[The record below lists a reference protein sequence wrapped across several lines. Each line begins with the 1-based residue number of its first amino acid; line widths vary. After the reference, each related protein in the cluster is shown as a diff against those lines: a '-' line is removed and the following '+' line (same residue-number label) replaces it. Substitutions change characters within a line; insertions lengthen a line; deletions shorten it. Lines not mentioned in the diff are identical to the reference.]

1 MKRKLLLLLFISAC
15 ISLVA
20 REYTVEN
27 LPMPRSQ
34 GNVYVTNPDG
44 ILSSAAV
51 SVMDTTLYALE
62 KQTGIQV
69 LVAAVE
75 QIEGGDCF
83 DFAYRL
89 GRHAGVGE
97 KGRDNGLVILLVTSE
112 RCIQF
117 VTGYGLEGDLPD
129 ALCKQIQQ
137 RYMNPELAEGNWD
150 AGMVAGVQ
158 AVRGILDGSMER
170 QPSAGNEEDDMLIL
184 MIFISCFVLAPAA
197 LWYSVRQRNR
207 CPQCHKHTL
216 RQLSVRTVSRENGIR
231 TEEVVYRCTNCGHI
245 KRQQR
250 KSRDNDN
257 HHHPGGWGGPFM
269 GGPFFGGGGGHGGGG
284 GFSGGS
290 FGGGDFGG
298 GGTGSRF

>member
-1 MKRKLLLLLFISAC
+1 
-15 ISLVA
+15 
-20 REYTVEN
+20 
-27 LPMPRSQ
+27 
-34 GNVYVTNPDG
+34 
-44 ILSSAAV
+44 
-51 SVMDTTLYALE
+51 
-62 KQTGIQV
+62 
-69 LVAAVE
+69 
-75 QIEGGDCF
+75 
-83 DFAYRL
+83 
-89 GRHAGVGE
+89 
-97 KGRDNGLVILLVTSE
+97 
-112 RCIQF
+112 
-117 VTGYGLEGDLPD
+117 
-129 ALCKQIQQ
+129 
-137 RYMNPELAEGNWD
+137 MNPELAEGNWD

-216 RQLSVRTVSRENGIR
+216 RQLSVRTVSRENEIR

-298 GGTGSRF
+298 GGAGSRF

>member
-1 MKRKLLLLLFISAC
+1 MA
-15 ISLVA
+15 
-20 REYTVEN
+20 
-27 LPMPRSQ
+27 
-34 GNVYVTNPDG
+34 
-44 ILSSAAV
+44 
-51 SVMDTTLYALE
+51 
-62 KQTGIQV
+62 
-69 LVAAVE
+69 
-75 QIEGGDCF
+75 
-83 DFAYRL
+83 
-89 GRHAGVGE
+89 
-97 KGRDNGLVILLVTSE
+97 
-112 RCIQF
+112 
-117 VTGYGLEGDLPD
+117 
-129 ALCKQIQQ
+129 
-137 RYMNPELAEGNWD
+137 
-150 AGMVAGVQ
+150 
-158 AVRGILDGSMER
+158 SMER

-284 GFSGGS
+284 GFSGGASEVETSEAEEPEAVSDDLFILS
-290 FGGGDFGG
+290 FYQSTHIGILFLMKYD
-298 GGTGSRF
+298 